1 MNKFYLLGVFGNRA
15 LAIVNLLLLT
25 FLLSP
30 SDFGLFSLTAT
41 NVLLINIVL
50 SWWISSA
57 AYKYLTIQN
66 EEMLKKYIS
75 TMAACTL
82 AAISISIAFLIAV
95 GARYE
100 LGLLQV
106 VILCVWAVMLLLFDI
121 TLAANNALGR
131 AQSYATFS
139 LIRNFTVLGVT
150 VSLVSAG
157 FGVTGAMIGQ
167 ALGTL
172 APFILIPAANRFW
185 GASRLDRMSLSA
197 AKEMLAFGIS
207 GALVL
212 GLYMLTQG
220 FARNAIE
227 AKLDAAAAG
236 QFALALDLLNAPLML
251 FGAAFSLSRMR
262 ALYQTQAL
270 GDPNLM
276 LVEARRFVETYILF
290 AVPYALTGVIVAPD
304 LIALFVG
311 PQMVDGVKSVAQ
323 AATVQAGAIQVLGAL
338 VTAMLVFDHR
348 WRVIAIILSL
358 AGTNFLAVWL
368 MPPASLVHLA
378 WSSTAVIAA
387 FALTGLAICIFG
399 KSKIIGLMTLA
410 RILFAAALCAS
421 ACWSWFHL
429 LPFHEPVSATAV
441 GLMVFLLTAK
451 LVGVLDWNDLWERPS
466 S

>member
-15 LAIVNLLLLT
+15 LTIVTVLLLT

-30 SDFGLFSLTAT
+30 SDFGIFSLTAT
-41 NVLLINIVL
+41 NVLLSNIVL

-57 AYKYLTIQN
+57 AYKYLTIHN
-66 EEMLKKYIS
+66 EEILKKYIS

-82 AAISISIAFLIAV
+82 AAIFISIAFLIAL

-100 LGLLQV
+100 LSLLQV

-150 VSLVSAG
+150 LSLVLAG
-157 FGVTGAMIGQ
+157 VGVTGAMIGQ

-172 APFILIPAANRFW
+172 VPFILIPAANRFW
-185 GASRLDRMSLSA
+185 RAARVDRVSLSA
-197 AKEMLAFGIS
+197 AKEMFAFGIA

-220 FARNAIE
+220 FVRNAIE

-270 GDPNLM
+270 GDPDLI
-276 LVEARRFVETYILF
+276 LVEARSFIETYVLF
-290 AVPYALTGVIVAPD
+290 AVPYACAGAIVAPD
-304 LIALFVG
+304 LITLFVG

-338 VTAMLVFDHR
+338 VTAMLVFDYR
-348 WRVIAIILSL
+348 RRVIAIIVSL
-358 AGTNFLAVWL
+358 AGTNFLVVWL
-368 MPPASLVHLA
+368 MPPSSLVHLA
-378 WSSTAVIAA
+378 WSSTAVIGA

-399 KSKIIGLMTLA
+399 KSKIIGLTKLA
-410 RILFAAALCAS
+410 KILFATALCAS

-429 LPFHEPVSATAV
+429 LPFHEPISAAAV
-441 GLMVFLLTAK
+441 GLIVFLLTAK
-451 LVGVLDWNDLWERPS
+451 MLGILDWSNLWERPAS
-466 S
+466 